1 MVKRQKNVI
10 LLVNLGSIES
20 LTKFSVAKFL
30 FQFLRDKRVVQIPPL
45 IWYPVLFLIILLRSG
60 KLLKKYKK
68 IALNEKIPLLEYTE
82 ALAKK
87 LSAIHPE
94 DIVLPA
100 YLYGVSKNQLQRVL
114 KSLLGQCVIKT
125 LTVVPLYPQYSSTT
139 VAPVLDAVADF
150 YKQQI
155 YVPKINFINEFATK
169 EIYIKTIVNSIRN
182 YWQHYG
188 KISQVILVSFHSLP
202 VKLIKAGDCYE
213 SQCYETWAMIRH
225 EFIVDGVD
233 VLLGFQSKFGY
244 EKWLQPSVE
253 QVLRD
258 VARNGYKSVDVI
270 APGFICD
277 CLETL
282 EEIDVFYKDMFYKFS
297 RGGSLRYIPC
307 LNDSNVCVEMLDNL
321 IYKVC

>member
-1 MVKRQKNVI
+1 MVQMRKNVI
-10 LLVNLGSIES
+10 LLVNLGSIEG

-30 FQFLRDKRVVQIPPL
+30 FQFLRDKRVVQIPSL
-45 IWYPVLFLIILLRSG
+45 FWYPILSLIILLRSG

-68 IALNEKIPLLEYTE
+68 IALDGKIPLLEYTE
-82 ALAKK
+82 SLSKK
-87 LSAIHPE
+87 MSAMRSD

-100 YLYGVSKNQLQRVL
+100 YLYGVSKDQVRKVL
-114 KSLLGQCVIKT
+114 KSLSEQYLIET
-125 LTVVPLYPQYSSTT
+125 LTVLPLYPQYSSTT
-139 VAPVLDAVADF
+139 VAPVLDDIARF
-150 YKQQI
+150 YKKQI

-169 EIYIKTIVNSIRN
+169 EVYIKTIVNSIRN
-182 YWQHYG
+182 YWQQCG

-213 SQCYETWAMIRH
+213 SQCYETCAMIRH
-225 EFIVDGVD
+225 EFIVDGVN

-244 EKWLQPSVE
+244 EKWLQPSTE

-258 VARNGYKSVDVI
+258 VARNGYKSIDVV

-282 EEIDVFYKDMFYKFS
+282 EEIDIFYKEMFYEFS
-297 RGGSLRYIPC
+297 SGGNLRYIPC
-307 LNDSNVCVEMLDNL
+307 LNDSDICVEMLDNL
-321 IYKVC
+321 VYKVC